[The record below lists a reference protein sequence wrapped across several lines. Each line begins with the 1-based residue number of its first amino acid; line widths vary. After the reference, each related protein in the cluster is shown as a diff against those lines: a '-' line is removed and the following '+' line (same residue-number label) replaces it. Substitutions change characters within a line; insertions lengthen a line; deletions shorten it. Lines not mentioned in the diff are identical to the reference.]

1 MNIIWARFLVSLVLL
16 VLIGVLVGVF
26 AGPIAGLVFV
36 VVMLVA
42 QGFFSTFHTQ
52 RLWRLLDAPVY
63 GEVPSAP
70 GIWGEIYYRLHKLA
84 KQWHA
89 QVRQVE
95 QQHSRF
101 IQAIQASPNGVAMLD
116 DHDQIEWCNAIAEV
130 HFGLDAKRDLRQHIT
145 NLVRHPDFV
154 RYLNAQHYDETLLMR
169 GMGDSRQNVLAV
181 QVFPYGENRKLLLTQ
196 DITELERTDAM
207 RRDFVANVS
216 HELKTPL
223 TVLSGFL
230 ETMRELPLNE
240 EDRARYLDMMEQQA
254 SRMRHIVTDLLVLA
268 KLEGESKPP
277 VDHAIDMRAVF
288 DHLKED
294 AQTLSSGHHDI
305 AFSIDETLGVTGAQ
319 TELFSAFANLVTN
332 AIRYTPDGGKIV
344 VSWRREGAQG
354 VFSVTDSGFGI
365 PAADLPRLTERFYRV
380 DRSRSRDTG
389 GTGLGLAIV
398 KHVLQRHDAHLYVQS
413 EEGRGSTFT
422 ARFPGSRVIA
432 IRPAAY
438 EA

>member
-1 MNIIWARFLVSLVLL
+1 M
-16 VLIGVLVGVF
+16 
-26 AGPIAGLVFV
+26 
-36 VVMLVA
+36 
-42 QGFFSTFHTQ
+42 
-52 RLWRLLDAPVY
+52 
-63 GEVPSAP
+63 PSAP

-145 NLVRHPDFV
+145 NLVRHPEFV
-154 RYLNAQHYDETLLMR
+154 RYLNAQHYEETLVMR
-169 GMGDSRQNVLAV
+169 GMGDSRQNVLEV

-196 DITELERTDAM
+196 DITGSSGPTRCG
-207 RRDFVANVS
+207 DFVANVS

-277 VDHAIDMRAVF
+277 LDRAIDMRAVF

-294 AQTLSSGHHDI
+294 AQTLSNGHHDI

-332 AIRYTPDGGKIV
+332 AIRYTPEGGKIV
-344 VSWRREGAQG
+344 VTWRREGAQG

-389 GTGLGLAIV
+389 GTGPALRSSSTCCSGMTRICTCRARKGAAARSPRVSRASSRSGRPLT
-398 KHVLQRHDAHLYVQS
+398 RHDRVTVS
-413 EEGRGSTFT
+413 V
-422 ARFPGSRVIA
+422 ARSVSGGKPAPHKTQPVGCVLLGATRRA
-432 IRPAAY
+432 TCAARPILQEQNFASNPSCALRIVLP
-438 EA
+438 ARRRR

>member
-26 AGPIAGLVFV
+26 AGPTAGLVFV

-422 ARFPGSRVIA
+422 ARFPASRIIA

>member
-26 AGPIAGLVFV
+26 AGPTAGLLFV

-268 KLEGESKPP
+268 KLEGESKRP

-422 ARFPGSRVIA
+422 ARFPGSRIIA

>member
-1 MNIIWARFLVSLVLL
+1 
-16 VLIGVLVGVF
+16 
-26 AGPIAGLVFV
+26 
-36 VVMLVA
+36 
-42 QGFFSTFHTQ
+42 
-52 RLWRLLDAPVY
+52 
-63 GEVPSAP
+63 
-70 GIWGEIYYRLHKLA
+70 
-84 KQWHA
+84 
-89 QVRQVE
+89 
-95 QQHSRF
+95 
-101 IQAIQASPNGVAMLD
+101 
-116 DHDQIEWCNAIAEV
+116 
-130 HFGLDAKRDLRQHIT
+130 
-145 NLVRHPDFV
+145 
-154 RYLNAQHYDETLLMR
+154 
-169 GMGDSRQNVLAV
+169 
-181 QVFPYGENRKLLLTQ
+181 
-196 DITELERTDAM
+196 M

-277 VDHAIDMRAVF
+277 LDRAIDMRAVF

-294 AQTLSSGHHDI
+294 AQTLSNGHHDI

-332 AIRYTPDGGKIV
+332 AIRYTPEGGKIV
-344 VSWRREGAQG
+344 VTWRREGAQG

-389 GTGLGLAIV
+389 GTGPALRSSSTCCSGMTRICTCRARKGAAARSPRVSGLRASSRSGRP
-398 KHVLQRHDAHLYVQS
+398 LTRHDRVTVS
-413 EEGRGSTFT
+413 V
-422 ARFPGSRVIA
+422 ARSVSGGKPAPQKTQPVGCVFVGTRRA
-432 IRPAAY
+432 TCAARPILQEQNFASNPSCALRIVLP
-438 EA
+438 ARRRR

>member
-422 ARFPGSRVIA
+422 ARFPGSRIIA

>member
-26 AGPIAGLVFV
+26 AGPTAGLLFV

-422 ARFPGSRVIA
+422 ARFPGSRIIA